1 VYGRRPD
8 SGPFSDGVCL
18 ASLLVAGLDGCATYH
33 PEPLDAAKTARQFD
47 SRSLSNGTVANA
59 SAQTWVRSFLL
70 VSSKRISDRRVPVF
84 ALRVSRGIGGSPP
97 IEWPAETSA
106 WSLKQA
112 IALDPETFER
122 TQVTGVSFVVFDRKQ
137 LAKDIMA
144 TISQLT
150 DGKEFLGHDGRKYW
164 IVSRDGKPESKGL
177 MDVVVRG
184 NGADTTVASYGVVL
198 IRISPQ

>member
-1 VYGRRPD
+1 LRAALLSSERGLSTGGKLAGR
-8 SGPFSDGVCL
+8 
-18 ASLLVAGLDGCATYH
+18 
-33 PEPLDAAKTARQFD
+33 PLT
-47 SRSLSNGTVANA
+47 
-59 SAQTWVRSFLL
+59 
-70 VSSKRISDRRVPVF
+70 SKRISDRRVPVF

-137 LAKDIMA
+137 LANDIMA
-144 TISQLT
+144 TISRLT